1 MNKIRIFLCLFFL
14 LPLSAFSAERLEWSS
29 DESVLEYKVELKN
42 RKTGEVKSYT
52 TQNNYIDIFENDGE
66 YEFRVKPVD
75 MLGREGDFSSWQ
87 SFKITKAMTPV
98 LATMP
103 PAAWKI
109 PGASADLVTLP
120 VDIQNV
126 SARTKVQLVNQETK
140 QVVDGSL
147 VIQSKNG
154 LSKASG
160 IKVPQLASGEWKIK
174 VTDPSGRSAE
184 SGVIKIESQKEER
197 LKKEAL
203 AKAETEKAAA
213 EKAALAAAGGTA
225 AGAGGLAAAE
235 AGLAAGEGELAS
247 AGVSAGSEGG
257 TSALAEETS
266 VITDNTEKIFA
277 SNAQK
282 LRIEKQ
288 IAKRVRGY
296 QKKIH

>member
-109 PGASADLVTLP
+109 PEASADLVTLP

-154 LSKASG
+154 LSKANG
-160 IKVPQLASGEWKIK
+160 IKVPPLPGGAWKLV
-174 VTDPSGRSAE
+174 VTDASGRSAE
-184 SGVIKIESQKEER
+184 SGIIKVENLKEEKQ
-197 LKKEAL
+197 KKEAL
-203 AKAETEKAAA
+203 AKAEAEAKAAEAQAAREAELAAA
-213 EKAALAAAGGTA
+213 ENVALAD
-225 AGAGGLAAAE
+225 AGGLAGVDSAAGAD
-235 AGLAAGEGELAS
+235 AGLAEDILEQGVKKTAS
-247 AGVSAGSEGG
+247 S
-257 TSALAEETS
+257 
-266 VITDNTEKIFA
+266 
-277 SNAQK
+277 AQK
-282 LRIEKQ
+282 IRIEKQ
-288 IAKRVRGY
+288 IAKKVREFQRKGR
-296 QKKIH
+296 

>member
-98 LATMP
+98 LSTMP

-109 PGASADLVTLP
+109 PEASADLVTLP

-160 IKVPQLASGEWKIK
+160 IKVPPLPGGAWKLV
-174 VTDPSGRSAE
+174 VTDASGRSAE
-184 SGVIKIESQKEER
+184 SGIIQVENLKEEKQ
-197 LKKEAL
+197 KKEAL
-203 AKAETEKAAA
+203 AKAEAAEAQAAREAELAAA
-213 EKAALAAAGGTA
+213 ENVALAD
-225 AGAGGLAAAE
+225 AGGLAGVDSAAGAD
-235 AGLAAGEGELAS
+235 AGLAEDILEQGVKKTAS
-247 AGVSAGSEGG
+247 S
-257 TSALAEETS
+257 
-266 VITDNTEKIFA
+266 
-277 SNAQK
+277 AQK
-282 LRIEKQ
+282 IRIEKQ
-288 IAKRVRGY
+288 IAKKVRGF
-296 QKKIH
+296 QRKGR

>member
-29 DESVLEYKVELKN
+29 DESVLDYKVELKN

-109 PGASADLVTLP
+109 PEASADLVTLP

-160 IKVPQLASGEWKIK
+160 IKVPPLPGGVWKLV
-174 VTDPSGRSAE
+174 VTDASGRSAE
-184 SGVIKIESQKEER
+184 SGIIKVENLKEEKQ
-197 LKKEAL
+197 KKEAL
-203 AKAETEKAAA
+203 AKAEAEAKAAEAQAASEAELAAA
-213 EKAALAAAGGTA
+213 ENVALAD
-225 AGAGGLAAAE
+225 AGGLAGVDSAAGAD
-235 AGLAAGEGELAS
+235 AGLAEDILEQGVKKTAS
-247 AGVSAGSEGG
+247 S
-257 TSALAEETS
+257 
-266 VITDNTEKIFA
+266 
-277 SNAQK
+277 AQK
-282 LRIEKQ
+282 IRIEKQ
-288 IAKRVRGY
+288 IAKKVRGF
-296 QKKIH
+296 QRKGR

>member
-109 PGASADLVTLP
+109 PEASADLVTLP

-160 IKVPQLASGEWKIK
+160 IKVPPLPGGAWKLV
-174 VTDPSGRSAE
+174 VTDASGRSAE
-184 SGVIKIESQKEER
+184 SGIIKVENLKEEKQ
-197 LKKEAL
+197 KKEAL
-203 AKAETEKAAA
+203 AKAESEAKAAEAQAAREAELAAA
-213 EKAALAAAGGTA
+213 ENVALAD
-225 AGAGGLAAAE
+225 AGGLAGVDSSAVAD
-235 AGLAAGEGELAS
+235 AGLAEDILEQGVKKTAS
-247 AGVSAGSEGG
+247 S
-257 TSALAEETS
+257 
-266 VITDNTEKIFA
+266 
-277 SNAQK
+277 AQK
-282 LRIEKQ
+282 IRIEKQ
-288 IAKRVRGY
+288 IAKKVRGF
-296 QKKIH
+296 QRKGR

>member
-109 PGASADLVTLP
+109 PEASADLVTLP

-160 IKVPQLASGEWKIK
+160 IKVPPLPGGVWKLV
-174 VTDPSGRSAE
+174 VTDASGRSAE
-184 SGVIKIESQKEER
+184 SGIIKVENLKEEKQ
-197 LKKEAL
+197 KKEAL
-203 AKAETEKAAA
+203 AKAEAEAKAAEAQSAREAELAAA
-213 EKAALAAAGGTA
+213 ENVALAD
-225 AGAGGLAAAE
+225 AGGLAGVDSAAGAD
-235 AGLAAGEGELAS
+235 AGLAEDILEQGVKKTAS
-247 AGVSAGSEGG
+247 S
-257 TSALAEETS
+257 
-266 VITDNTEKIFA
+266 
-277 SNAQK
+277 AQK
-282 LRIEKQ
+282 IRIEKQ
-288 IAKRVRGY
+288 IAKKVRGF
-296 QKKIH
+296 QRKGR

>member
-109 PGASADLVTLP
+109 PEASADLVTLP

-160 IKVPQLASGEWKIK
+160 IKVPPLPGGVWKLV
-174 VTDPSGRSAE
+174 VTDASGRSAE
-184 SGVIKIESQKEER
+184 SGIIKVENLKEEKQ
-197 LKKEAL
+197 KKEAL
-203 AKAETEKAAA
+203 AKAEAEAKAAEAQAASEAELAAA
-213 EKAALAAAGGTA
+213 ENVALAD
-225 AGAGGLAAAE
+225 AGGLAGVDSAAGAD
-235 AGLAAGEGELAS
+235 AGLAEDILEQGVKKTAS
-247 AGVSAGSEGG
+247 S
-257 TSALAEETS
+257 
-266 VITDNTEKIFA
+266 
-277 SNAQK
+277 AQK
-282 LRIEKQ
+282 IRIEKQ
-288 IAKRVRGY
+288 IAKKVRGF
-296 QKKIH
+296 QRKGR